1 MVTLTQ
7 LQVYLD
13 DYLNFDKK
21 LDIAKIDTFM
31 TNGLMVRGNDE
42 VHKIGFGVSASLAL
56 FATAKKNKCDALIV
70 HHSFNFPSSNRYDL
84 IFQNRIGYLLKNNIS
99 LFGYHFLLD
108 AHPEIGHNV
117 QIIKKIGAEPLA
129 PYLHRGNPWGW
140 TGEFVQAVNFSDI
153 ERTLKPYLSKT
164 STIYNFGKKM
174 IKKVV
179 AVSGM
184 GSPVPSDMHDLLEEG
199 IDLFITGE
207 VHEWNRE
214 LFREA
219 KINFI
224 AGGHYATE
232 VFGVQAL
239 MEKVRTKFQDVEV
252 HWLDLANEI

>member
-1 MVTLTQ
+1 MITLSQ

-13 DYLNFDKK
+13 GYLNFDNN
-21 LDIAKIDTFM
+21 LDIPKIDPFM
-31 TNGLMVRGNDE
+31 TNGLMVRGKEE
-42 VHKIGFGVSASLAL
+42 VRRIGFGVSASRAL
-56 FATAKKNKCDALIV
+56 FEKAVSVKCDVLIV
-70 HHSFNFPSSNRYDL
+70 HHSFNFPPSNRYDL
-84 IFQNRIGYLLKNNIS
+84 IFQNRISYLIKNNIS
-99 LFGYHFLLD
+99 LFGFHFLLD

-117 QIIKKIGAEPLA
+117 QIIKKIGAEPLT

-140 TGEFVQAVNFSDI
+140 TGKYSTEVNLSDI
-153 ERTLKPYLSKT
+153 EQTLKKYLSKT
-164 STIYNFGKKM
+164 ATIYNFGKNK

-184 GSPVPSDMHDLLEEG
+184 GSPVPTVMHDLIEEG

-232 VFGVQAL
+232 VFGVRAL
-239 MEKVRTKFQDVEV
+239 MEKVREKYPDLEVE
-252 HWLDLANEI
+252 WLDLINDI

>member
-1 MVTLTQ
+1 MTTLSQ
-7 LQVYLD
+7 LQGYLD
-13 DYLNFDKK
+13 GYLNFDKK
-21 LDIAKIDTFM
+21 LDITKIDPYM
-31 TNGLMVRGNDE
+31 TNGLMVRGKEE
-42 VHKIGFGVSASLAL
+42 VKKIGFGVSASLAL
-56 FATAKKNKCDALIV
+56 FEKARSTQCDALIV
-70 HHSFNFPSSNRYDL
+70 HHSFNFPSSNRYDT
-84 IFQNRIGYLLKNNIS
+84 IFQNRIGYLIKNSIS
-99 LFGYHFLLD
+99 LFGFHFLLD
-108 AHPEIGHNV
+108 AHPEVGHNA
-117 QIIKKIGAEPLA
+117 QIIKKIGAEPRK

-153 ERTLKPYLSKT
+153 EGTLKPYLSKT

-224 AGGHYATE
+224 AGGHYHTE
-232 VFGVQAL
+232 VFGLQAL
-239 MEKVRTKFQDVEV
+239 MEKIREKFQKVEV
-252 HWLDLANEI
+252 VWLDLVNEI

>member
-1 MVTLTQ
+1 MITLTK
-7 LQVYLD
+7 LQTYLD
-13 DYLNFDKK
+13 GYLNFDKK
-21 LDIAKIDTFM
+21 LDIAKIDAFM
-31 TNGLMVRGNDE
+31 TNGLMVRGKEE
-42 VHKIGFGVSASLAL
+42 VKKIGFGVSASLAL
-56 FATAKKNKCDALIV
+56 FEKAVNARCEVLIV

-84 IFQNRIGYLLKNNIS
+84 IFQNRIGFLLKNNIS

-117 QIIKKIGAEPLA
+117 QIIKRMGAEPRKS
-129 PYLHRGNPWGW
+129 YLHRGNPWGW
-140 TGEFVQAVNFSDI
+140 TGEFVHAVNFSDI
-153 ERTLKPYLSKT
+153 ERALKPHLSKT
-164 STIYNFGKKM
+164 ATIYNFGKNKV
-174 IKKVV
+174 KKVV

-184 GSPVPSDMHDLLEEG
+184 GSPVPSDMHDLFKES

-232 VFGVQAL
+232 VFGVRAL
-239 MEKVRTKFQDVEV
+239 MEKVREKYPDLEVE
-252 HWLDLANEI
+252 WLDLINDI

>member
-1 MVTLTQ
+1 MITLSQ
-7 LQVYLD
+7 LQAYLD
-13 DYLNFDKK
+13 GYLNFDKK
-21 LDIAKIDTFM
+21 LDIAKIDPYM
-31 TNGLMVRGNDE
+31 TNGLMVRGKE
-42 VHKIGFGVSASLAL
+42 EIKKIGFGVSASLAL
-56 FATAKKNKCDALIV
+56 FEKAVNARCEALIV

-84 IFQNRIGYLLKNNIS
+84 IFQNRISYLIKNNIS
-99 LFGYHFLLD
+99 LFGFHFLLD

-117 QIIKKIGAEPLA
+117 QIIKKIGADPLT

-140 TGEFVQAVNFSDI
+140 TGEFVQAVNLSDI
-153 ERTLKPYLSKT
+153 EHTLKPHLSKT
-164 STIYNFGKKM
+164 ATIYNFGRNK

-179 AVSGM
+179 TVSGM
-184 GSPVPSDMHDLLEEG
+184 GSPVPSDMHDLFQEG

-239 MEKVRTKFQDVEV
+239 MEKVREKYPDLEVE
-252 HWLDLANEI
+252 WLDLINDI